1 MKRITVLGIVA
12 ALLLSGCIKV
22 DNNLGEGLVD
32 KSLLFDT
39 YTVTFDLEQTN
50 LRRASNLSGFS
61 DTRLAIG
68 AIRDKVFD
76 LTTRECAFPL
86 VPALDTLDLGTNP
99 QVTAFTLYFEADSV
113 SCADD
118 SQQRILQNLRVTELK
133 ETLDIHKRDAMREL
147 SHGKELLTQG
157 MPVYNGSGPLT
168 FEFTKEYGQRYVD
181 LIKSFG
187 GILKDRESENGVDHY
202 EDFVAALPGIYIET
216 EQPEG
221 LGGRINLFD
230 LSCLSVS
237 SNRYYRNNNV
247 AVIEFRSTWN
257 GVQKDST
264 FLLIPGEMEFV
275 DEAEYVSN
283 NQKFEQYV
291 FNRTSHTTTDCDP
304 TDAILVEGGCGLKPV
319 ISAKELQEKARQAIL
334 AKGGDPDKAI
344 IVKASIILPYEMPED
359 FQEMKYYPSVL
370 SPTVRTK
377 GTDDEGNEY
386 YSFAGLTDA
395 SVSTENQGDIDR
407 SNLVYSPDI
416 SYHLQE
422 LLTKDLNADEDA
434 AQYDIWLLTI
444 HTEKVATASGNSAED
459 AYYQQLLYA
468 NYYNSLYGGYGGY
481 GYGGYGYGGYG
492 GYGNYGYSNY
502 YSYMMLAQYMAA
514 QNQQSYSYT
523 TELDKDRYYCAIL
536 NGTAAKRHPQFRIT
550 FAIEKD

>member
-12 ALLLSGCIKV
+12 ALLLPGCIKV
-22 DNNLGEGLVD
+22 DNSLGKGLVD

-39 YTVTFDLEQTN
+39 YTETFDLEQTR
-50 LRRASNLSGFS
+50 LRMASDLSGFS
-61 DTRLAIG
+61 GTRLAIG
-68 AIRDKVFD
+68 AIRDEAFG
-76 LTTRECAFPL
+76 LSTRECAFPL
-86 VPALDTLDLGTNP
+86 IPALDTLDLGTNP
-99 QVTAFTLYFEADSV
+99 KVTAFTLYFEADTV

-118 SQQRILQNLRVTELK
+118 NQQRILQNLRVTELL
-133 ETLDIHKRDAMREL
+133 EPLDIHKRDAMREL
-147 SHGKELLTQG
+147 NHGQQVITRGL
-157 MPVYNGSGPLT
+157 PVYNGSGPLT

-181 LIKSFG
+181 LIRSFG
-187 GILKDRESENGVDHY
+187 GILKDRDSEDGVDRY

-237 SNRYYRNNNV
+237 NNHYYRNNNV
-247 AVIEFRSTWN
+247 AVIEFTSTWN
-257 GVQKDST
+257 GVQKDSS
-264 FLLIPGEMEFV
+264 FLLIPGETEFV
-275 DEAEYVSN
+275 NEKEYVSN
-283 NQKFEQYV
+283 NTQFDQYV
-291 FNRTSHTTTDCDP
+291 FNRTTHTTMDCDP
-304 TDAILVEGGCGLKPV
+304 TDVMLVEGGCGLKPV
-319 ISAKELQEKARQAIL
+319 IQARELQKKTREAIL

-344 IVKASIILPYEMPED
+344 IVKASIVLPYEMPED
-359 FQEMKYYPSVL
+359 FREMKYYPSVL
-370 SPTVRTK
+370 SPTVRTQ

-422 LLTKDLNADEDA
+422 LLSKDLTADEAA

-459 AYYQQLLYA
+459 AYYKQLLYA

-514 QNQQSYSYT
+514 QNQQTYSYT
-523 TELDKDRYYCAIL
+523 TELDKDRYYRAVL
-536 NGTAAKRHPQFRIT
+536 NGNSAARHPQFRIT
-550 FAIEKD
+550 FAIPKD